1 MFSEHKGIKLEIKSG
16 GIAGEILKYIEINAS
31 HTWLKEKKIANNLN
45 WIKIKNT
52 ACQNVWDAAK
62 AVLRGNL

>member
-45 WIKIKNT
+45 
-52 ACQNVWDAAK
+52 
-62 AVLRGNL
+62 